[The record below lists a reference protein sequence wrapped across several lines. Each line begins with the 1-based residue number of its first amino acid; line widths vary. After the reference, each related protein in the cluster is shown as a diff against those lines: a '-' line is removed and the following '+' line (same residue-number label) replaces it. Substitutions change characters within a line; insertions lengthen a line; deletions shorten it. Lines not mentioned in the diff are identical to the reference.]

1 MISDISNRDPKLPK
15 MMDYI
20 VTQIDPEQE
29 VNVIIAIG
37 SNQLRQKIS
46 LEKSNHFVKV
56 IYLRANVSSRCSIL
70 EGTVVMAGA
79 TINSGSFIGKHC
91 IINTNSVIEH
101 DCLLANFVHVSSGA
115 SIAGNVSV
123 GEGSHLG
130 IGCSVIPDIKTG
142 KWAIIGAGVL
152 LLSMCQILQ

>member
-56 IYLRANVSSRCSIL
+56 KSYDRSN
-70 EGTVVMAGA
+70 
-79 TINSGSFIGKHC
+79 
-91 IINTNSVIEH
+91 
-101 DCLLANFVHVSSGA
+101 
-115 SIAGNVSV
+115 
-123 GEGSHLG
+123 
-130 IGCSVIPDIKTG
+130 
-142 KWAIIGAGVL
+142 
-152 LLSMCQILQ
+152 